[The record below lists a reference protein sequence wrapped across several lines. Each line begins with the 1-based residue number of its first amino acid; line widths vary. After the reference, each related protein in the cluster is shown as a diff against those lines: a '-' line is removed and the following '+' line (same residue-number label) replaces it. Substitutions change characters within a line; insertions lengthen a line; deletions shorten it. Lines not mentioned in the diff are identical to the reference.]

1 MSDPEGLSLAL
12 VVPVY
17 NSGDGL
23 MALYKEIS
31 GSLLSSGYNWRLVL
45 IDDCSADNSWEVI
58 TQLAHGN
65 DNVSGIRLTRNLG
78 QHKAIF
84 VGLSEVEA
92 DIYVTMDDDLQHNPR
107 DIPTLLAALN
117 KTVELVY
124 GRFSDRKHPL
134 WKRIGSAFNDRT
146 SAFLIKKPR
155 GLYLSPFRAF
165 RRNVRDAIVSYR
177 GQSVYID
184 GLLLQATGQIREV
197 AVQHSPRQYGESEYG
212 LRKSASLW
220 LAMVLG
226 FSLSPLRLASL
237 LGVFF
242 SFIGVLGAGYVV
254 LASLGSETPPGWAS
268 LLVTVTFL
276 GGLQLLSLGIIGEY
290 LGRVAVAVLTPN
302 KHPIGERV
310 NFD

>member
-1 MSDPEGLSLAL
+1 MSDREGLSLAL

-23 MALYKEIS
+23 MALYEKIS
-31 GSLLSSGYNWRLVL
+31 AALLSSDYSWRLVL

-58 TQLAHGN
+58 ARLAHGN
-65 DNVSGIRLTRNLG
+65 DNVSGIRLSRNLG
-78 QHKAIF
+78 QHRAIF

-92 DIYVTMDDDLQHNPR
+92 DIYVTMDDDLQHNPK

-117 KTVELVY
+117 QTVNLVY

-134 WKRIGSAFNDRT
+134 WKRLGSAFNDRT

-165 RRNVRDAIVSYR
+165 QRNVRDALVSYR
-177 GQSVYID
+177 GESIYID
-184 GLLLQATGQIREV
+184 GLLLQATGGIREV
-197 AVQHSPRQYGESEYG
+197 AVEHSPRQYGESAYG
-212 LRKSASLW
+212 FRKSASLW

-242 SFIGVLGAGYVV
+242 SFVGLLGAGYVV
-254 LASLGSETPPGWAS
+254 LSTLGSDTPPGWAS
-268 LLVTVTFL
+268 LLVAVTFL

-290 LGRVAVAVLTPN
+290 LGRVAVTVLNPN
-302 KHPIGERV
+302 NHPIGDRL
-310 NFD
+310 NLD